1 MKKDSNKSKYD
12 EDLMKRIEK
21 MSMTEKWQILEERT
35 KEGLIGEEIAIVL
48 FGEERTKELLSSRTK
63 H

>member
-21 MSMTEKWQILEERT
+21 MSMKENWQILEERT

>member
-21 MSMTEKWQILEERT
+21 MSMKEKWQILEERT